1 MSFNPVFL
9 VFFSVDW
16 SAIYSGYQTN
26 NQGQLDNRNGRS
38 LVRLFQDGHFY
49 HERSD
54 GVLRIYKCDIVGF
67 VPACSCSLRP
77 DHSDGRCNVRN
88 RTDYLWLCADWV
100 TIKAFHENTIEMRT
114 GRLSAIS
121 HTSIIVI
128 KSFQVQYLSIIHL
141 RSERDVSFK
150 YLRYFLKGSKIV
162 HNKIILRKNKP
173 RTNWFFFQR
182 HLFWIQLII
191 IKLLTD

>member
-9 VFFSVDW
+9 VFFLQLIGPQFILAIKPTIKDSWTIETEEAW
-16 SAIYSGYQTN
+16 SDFFKMVTFIMKEAMVFWEFINVISSASF
-26 NQGQLDNRNGRS
+26 L
-38 LVRLFQDGHFY
+38 LVR
-49 HERSD
+49 
-54 GVLRIYKCDIVGF
+54 
-67 VPACSCSLRP
+67 SLRP

-100 TIKAFHENTIEMRT
+100 TIKAFHENTIQMRT

-141 RSERDVSFK
+141 QFEVSETSLK
-150 YLRYFLKGSKIV
+150 YLRYFLKRSKIV
-162 HNKIILRKNKP
+162 HNKIILRKINLG
-173 RTNWFFFQR
+173 RIDFFF
-182 HLFWIQLII
+182 FFSEALILDTI
-191 IKLLTD
+191 NYY